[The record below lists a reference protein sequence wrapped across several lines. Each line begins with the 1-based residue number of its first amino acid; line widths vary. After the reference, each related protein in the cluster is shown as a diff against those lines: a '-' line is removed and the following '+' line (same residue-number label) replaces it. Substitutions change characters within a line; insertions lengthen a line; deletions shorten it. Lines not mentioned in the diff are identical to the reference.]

1 MSKTQYYYVTFDL
14 MIGDADNFIHG
25 INIIEKEKWDQEIQ
39 EFRNI
44 FGIDTT
50 HEYEFTDCIEYIGD
64 YMWNEQQRVGI
75 LECNGLP
82 FIDLHHYP
90 FEGKPQNVAGALWDI
105 VFPDSSPEKK

>member
-1 MSKTQYYYVTFDL
+1 

-64 YMWNEQQRVGI
+64 YMWNAI
-75 LECNGLP
+75 LCSE
-82 FIDLHHYP
+82 
-90 FEGKPQNVAGALWDI
+90 E
-105 VFPDSSPEKK
+105 EKKLFEKFMPTGSFGRFLMPSYFKKENVLNG